1 MTEPGRRSSGTPAPL
16 RLLFVC
22 TANISRS
29 PYAER
34 RARQVLDGWN
44 VEISSAGI
52 PGYPG
57 RDMDEE
63 MAKLLPPRGADA
75 TGHVS
80 RAVTDEI
87 LENADLVLTFEFGH
101 HMKLLDAHPE
111 HGHKV
116 LGIGQLAAAVR
127 RLEEAGERLPAVDDV
142 DDLTEVVLRNAGAN
156 SMTYDVDDPYRR
168 GTKVAIAC
176 ADEIDRHLDRIL
188 PFIAGADLPRLAA
201 SEAAPPKKKKR
212 WPWG

>member
-1 MTEPGRRSSGTPAPL
+1 MTEPGRRSNGSPAPL
-16 RLLFVC
+16 RVLFVC

-44 VEISSAGI
+44 VEITSAGI

-57 RDMDEE
+57 RGMDEE
-63 MAKLLPPRGADA
+63 MAKLLLARGADA
-75 TGHVS
+75 AGHVS
-80 RAVTDEI
+80 RVVNDEI
-87 LENADLVLTFEFGH
+87 FEGSDLVLTFEFGH

-111 HGHKV
+111 HRHKIV
-116 LGIGQLAAAVR
+116 GIGQLATAVR
-127 RLEEAGERLPAVDDV
+127 RLEESGERLPAVDDV
-142 DDLTEVVLRNAGAN
+142 EDLAEVVRKNAGAN

-188 PFIAGADLPRLAA
+188 PFIAGAELPKLAA
-201 SEAAPPKKKKR
+201 SEVSAPKKKR